1 MDCNRFERTTKRR
14 RMRHDAIDPCLGF
27 YPSVL
32 AHVAAN
38 AAAAAV
44 SQTTPGVYTNTSN
57 DLTPSQNRKRK
68 TEEELPRIDATPTG
82 QTKPE
87 PATVIHEKRPN
98 PESNKRRDVKRPR
111 KYAKQRQKQPKNDVD
126 TGSEQETSESLSPSP
141 IKGTFKHNP
150 MRIHSPADKTDVHSR
165 VKRKRRRLL
174 ADCLLQAAVLSGVNP
189 VDSLIE
195 PDPSAPPPTRKPL
208 QFEIPDFFRH
218 TPESQLKRRPSWTL
232 VDPHRTTSIR
242 TASFASV
249 REKQT
254 LAPSSLNPTLKP
266 LTGWS
271 TSTFS
276 RPSKEKKNEAAFK
289 HAKIRASS
297 SKVNTEVRYGS
308 RRPLTLVPIEQSE
321 LLENKITPRVSS
333 LPKESLKLTSHVI
346 GTGIATKTSPPP
358 LTLIN
363 VLTKDTPVIKSTNQ
377 ASSPS
382 HLPQVSHIDLAS
394 EIDNIGF
401 NTDPDRELKPSA
413 AVAPLAYVSIP
424 PSPKLI
430 EELQVSPLLQNLPAL
445 ILNPTLPSV
454 PLLASLA
461 SAFNTLGEVQHSS
474 SNGFSSP
481 ISSTSTKSH
490 SVSTPSRPD
499 TISADSSKKPA
510 KPLSSFFDE
519 FLETVRVA
527 TSASQRHQKVNV
539 LSSIRRERFVS
550 SRKTERGINLSDAPQ
565 PHVSAGIQVQ
575 SHPRDEAGDYIFD
588 EWALRTTSKVES
600 EHVELKNDSQEMHNG
615 PSMTTRDLL
624 AVLQPS
630 QFQIILP
637 PLSPTPASQTNPI
650 RSSMSGLRAFY
661 M

>member
-1 MDCNRFERTTKRR
+1 
-14 RMRHDAIDPCLGF
+14 MRHDAIDPCLGF
-27 YPSVL
+27 YPSVS

-38 AAAAAV
+38 ATATAV
-44 SQTTPGVYTNTSN
+44 PRTTPGVYTNTSY

-82 QTKPE
+82 QLDATKPE
-87 PATVIHEKRPN
+87 PATVIPENRLN

-126 TGSEQETSESLSPSP
+126 TGSEQETPLSPPP
-141 IKGTFKHNP
+141 IKGRFEHDP
-150 MRIHSPADKTDVHSR
+150 MRIHSPANKTDVHSR
-165 VKRKRRRLL
+165 VKRKRRRPL
-174 ADCLLQAAVLSGVNP
+174 ANCLLQAAVLSGVNP

-195 PDPSAPPPTRKPL
+195 PDSSAPPPTRKPL
-208 QFEIPDFFRH
+208 QFEIPDFLRH

-242 TASFASV
+242 TVSFASV

-276 RPSKEKKNEAAFK
+276 RPSKEKKNEAASK
-289 HAKIRASS
+289 HARIRASS
-297 SKVNTEVRYGS
+297 SKVNTKVRYGS
-308 RRPLTLVPIEQSE
+308 RRPLMLVPIEKSE
-321 LLENKITPRVSS
+321 LLENKITRRVSS
-333 LPKESLKLTSHVI
+333 LPKESLNLTSHVI

-363 VLTKDTPVIKSTNQ
+363 VLIKEDTSVIKSTNQ

-382 HLPQVSHIDLAS
+382 HMPQASHLDLAS

-401 NTDPDRELKPSA
+401 NTNPDPELKPNSA
-413 AVAPLAYVSIP
+413 AVAPLACVSIP

-454 PLLASLA
+454 PSLASLT
-461 SAFNTLGEVQHSS
+461 SAFNTLGEVQHYSF
-474 SNGFSSP
+474 NEFLSP
-481 ISSTSTKSH
+481 ISSTSTKFH

-527 TSASQRHQKVNV
+527 TSASQHHQKVNV
-539 LSSIRRERFVS
+539 LPSIRRERLGS
-550 SRKTERGINLSDAPQ
+550 SRKGEQRIDLSNAPQ
-565 PHVSAGIQVQ
+565 PHVSAGIQAQ

-600 EHVELKNDSQEMHNG
+600 EHVELKNDSQEIHNS
-615 PSMTTRDLL
+615 PLMTTRDLL

-630 QFQIILP
+630 QFQITLHS
-637 PLSPTPASQTNPI
+637 LSPTPVSQTNSI

>member
-1 MDCNRFERTTKRR
+1 
-14 RMRHDAIDPCLGF
+14 
-27 YPSVL
+27 
-32 AHVAAN
+32 
-38 AAAAAV
+38 
-44 SQTTPGVYTNTSN
+44 
-57 DLTPSQNRKRK
+57 
-68 TEEELPRIDATPTG
+68 
-82 QTKPE
+82 
-87 PATVIHEKRPN
+87 
-98 PESNKRRDVKRPR
+98 
-111 KYAKQRQKQPKNDVD
+111 
-126 TGSEQETSESLSPSP
+126 
-141 IKGTFKHNP
+141 

-165 VKRKRRRLL
+165 VKRKRRRPL

-208 QFEIPDFFRH
+208 QFEIPDFLRH

-346 GTGIATKTSPPP
+346 GTVIATKTSPPP

-474 SNGFSSP
+474 SNNFSSP
-481 ISSTSTKSH
+481 ISSTSTKY

-499 TISADSSKKPA
+499 TISPDLSTKPA

-539 LSSIRRERFVS
+539 LPSIRRERLVS
-550 SRKTERGINLSDAPQ
+550 SRKAGQGIDLSNAPQ
-565 PHVSAGIQVQ
+565 LHVSADIQVQ
-575 SHPRDEAGDYIFD
+575 SHPRDEAGDYKFD
-588 EWALRTTSKVES
+588 ERALRTTSKVES
-600 EHVELKNDSQEMHNG
+600 EHAELKYDSYSQEMHNS

-637 PLSPTPASQTNPI
+637 PLSPTPASQTNSI

>member
-1 MDCNRFERTTKRR
+1 MDCNRFARTTKRR
-14 RMRHDAIDPCLGF
+14 RIRHDAIDPCLGF

-44 SQTTPGVYTNTSN
+44 SQTTPGVYTNTSY

-68 TEEELPRIDATPTG
+68 TEEELPRIDPTPTG
-82 QTKPE
+82 QLDATKPE
-87 PATVIHEKRPN
+87 PATVTPEKRPK
-98 PESNKRRDVKRPR
+98 PESNKRRDVKKPR
-111 KYAKQRQKQPKNDVD
+111 KYAKQRQKQPQHDVH
-126 TGSEQETSESLSPSP
+126 TGSEQETSLSPPP
-141 IKGTFKHNP
+141 IKGRFKHNP
-150 MRIHSPADKTDVHSR
+150 MCIHSPADKTDVRFR
-165 VKRKRRRLL
+165 VNRKRRRPL

-195 PDPSAPPPTRKPL
+195 PNPSAPPPTRKPL
-208 QFEIPDFFRH
+208 QFEIPDFLRH

-242 TASFASV
+242 TASFANV

-254 LAPSSLNPTLKP
+254 LAPSSLNLTLKP

-271 TSTFS
+271 TSIFS
-276 RPSKEKKNEAAFK
+276 RPSKGKKNEAAFK
-289 HAKIRASS
+289 HAKIGASS
-297 SKVNTEVRYGS
+297 SKVNTEVRHGS

-321 LLENKITPRVSS
+321 LLENKIPRRVSS
-333 LPKESLKLTSHVI
+333 LAKESLTLTSDVV
-346 GTGIATKTSPPP
+346 GTGIATRASPPP

-363 VLTKDTPVIKSTNQ
+363 VLTKDTSVIEYTNQ
-377 ASSPS
+377 TRSPS
-382 HLPQVSHIDLAS
+382 HLPPASHLELAS
-394 EIDNIGF
+394 AIDNIGF
-401 NTDPDRELKPSA
+401 NTDPDPELKPNSA
-413 AVAPLAYVSIP
+413 AVAPLACVP
-424 PSPKLI
+424 NPSPKLI

-445 ILNPTLPSV
+445 ILNPTVPSA
-454 PLLASLA
+454 LLACPT
-461 SAFNTLGEVQHSS
+461 SAFNMLGEVQHSS
-474 SNGFSSP
+474 SNSFPSP
-481 ISSTSTKSH
+481 ISSTSIKSH
-490 SVSTPSRPD
+490 SASTPSRLD
-499 TISADSSKKPA
+499 TISPDSSKKLS

-527 TSASQRHQKVNV
+527 TTASQRHQKVNV
-539 LSSIRRERFVS
+539 LPSIRREQLLS
-550 SRKTERGINLSDAPQ
+550 SRKAEQGTDFSNAPQ
-565 PHVSAGIQVQ
+565 PHVSAEIQVQ
-575 SHPRDEAGDYIFD
+575 SHPRDTAGDYVFD

-600 EHVELKNDSQEMHNG
+600 EHAELKNDSQEMYNS
-615 PSMTTRDLL
+615 PSMITRDLL

-637 PLSPTPASQTNPI
+637 PLGPTPASQTNSI

>member
-1 MDCNRFERTTKRR
+1 
-14 RMRHDAIDPCLGF
+14 MRHDAIDPCLGF

-32 AHVAAN
+32 AHVATN
-38 AAAAAV
+38 AAAVAV
-44 SQTTPGVYTNTSN
+44 PQTTPGMHTNTWY
-57 DLTPSQNRKRK
+57 DFTPPQNGKRK
-68 TEEELPRIDATPTG
+68 IEEELPRIDATPG
-82 QTKPE
+82 QLDASKPE
-87 PATVIHEKRPN
+87 PATVIPEKRPKS
-98 PESNKRRDVKRPR
+98 ESNKRKARKRLR
-111 KYAKQRQKQPKNDVD
+111 TYAKQQQKQPKNDVD
-126 TGSEQETSESLSPSP
+126 TGSEQETSLSPPP
-141 IKGTFKHNP
+141 IKGRFKHNP

-165 VKRKRRRLL
+165 VKRKRRRPL

-208 QFEIPDFFRH
+208 QFEIPDFLRH

-242 TASFASV
+242 TASFASG

-266 LTGWS
+266 LSGWS
-271 TSTFS
+271 TSAFS

-289 HAKIRASS
+289 HAKIRVSS
-297 SKVNTEVRYGS
+297 SKVKTEVRYGS

-377 ASSPS
+377 ASSPA
-382 HLPQVSHIDLAS
+382 HLPQASHLDLAS

-401 NTDPDRELKPSA
+401 NTDPDPELKPSA

-445 ILNPTLPSV
+445 ILDPTLPSV

-474 SNGFSSP
+474 SNSFSSP
-481 ISSTSTKSH
+481 ISSTTTKSP

-499 TISADSSKKPA
+499 TISPDLSTKPA

-539 LSSIRRERFVS
+539 LPSIRRERLVS
-550 SRKTERGINLSDAPQ
+550 SRKAGQGIDLSNAPQ
-565 PHVSAGIQVQ
+565 LHVSADIQVQ
-575 SHPRDEAGDYIFD
+575 SHPRDEAGDYKFD
-588 EWALRTTSKVES
+588 ERALRTTSKVES
-600 EHVELKNDSQEMHNG
+600 EHAELKYDSYSQEMHNS

-637 PLSPTPASQTNPI
+637 PLSPTPASQPNSI